1 MASRG
6 SRTLWS
12 TMERIEALQRG
23 GKTITGVASGFGELD
38 EMTSGFRPEI
48 S

>member
-1 MASRG
+1 
-6 SRTLWS
+6 
-12 TMERIEALQRG
+12 MERIEALQRG